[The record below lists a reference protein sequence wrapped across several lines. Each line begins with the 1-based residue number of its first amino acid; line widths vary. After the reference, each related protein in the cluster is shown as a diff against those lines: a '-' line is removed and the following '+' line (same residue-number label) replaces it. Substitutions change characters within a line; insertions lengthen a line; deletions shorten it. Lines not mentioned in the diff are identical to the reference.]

1 MAIKQGRTRGF
12 LRGSVLRFESI
23 PYASG
28 ERFAPPS
35 PAVPSPAVPFRFF
48 FGDPSTATHRQSLS
62 ITCPVDAPPS
72 IIESDFHP
80 KTKSGSGSTPT
91 ASTKPGAPVIV
102 FIHGGRYEEGFADE
116 LWYQGVR
123 FAEEGFVYVSLN
135 YRYRL
140 EGFLPL
146 LDEEHPADVD
156 ASADPNTEPE
166 YFRGAE
172 DIVAALRWVRDN
184 IAAFGG
190 DPEQV
195 TLMGQSAGGALTA
208 WTLCNPRTEGLVHRA
223 VILSPGFPREGWPSR
238 EHVARAVLG
247 GPLTSE
253 HLSSLSPEQLQ
264 RAYRR
269 YARFYGS
276 DCAVGPYPFRPGE
289 MRDVP
294 LLIGTLRE
302 EFTQMPFARAVDKRL
317 SSKNPLVRQPA
328 KALGRYAERKL
339 GARVRWASE
348 NPVGMAIGD
357 SAIKRWAVAIMEEKR
372 DTSWAYEFHGSQSA
386 WHCADLPLVFDALTV
401 APKTVKYFCGESAAE
416 RLQPLAT
423 EFHGIVA
430 RFARGEDPQW
440 PRYGSRRLV
449 RRFDTDVA
457 ARGEVTRE
465 VAEDAYRQIREDYP
479 ELYPSR

>member
-1 MAIKQGRTRGF
+1 MDYVDVVTDQGTVRGY
-12 LRGSVLRFESI
+12 LRDYGAGPLLRFQAI
-23 PYASG
+23 PYAASG
-28 ERFAPPS
+28 PFAPPG
-35 PAVPSPAVPFRFF
+35 AAPSFSFYDAH
-48 FGDPSTATHRQSLS
+48 PSAASTRQSLS
-62 ITCPVDAPPS
+62 ITCPAGAT
-72 IIESDFHP
+72 E
-80 KTKSGSGSTPT
+80 
-91 ASTKPGAPVIV
+91 ASTGAPVVV
-102 FIHGGRYEEGFADE
+102 FIHGGRYEEGHADDP
-116 LWYQGVR
+116 WYRGIR
-123 FAEEGFVYVSLN
+123 FAEDGCVFVAVN

-146 LDEEHPADVD
+146 LDEAHPADVD
-156 ASADPNTEPE
+156 AAADPNTEPE

-223 VILSPGFPREGWPSR
+223 V
-238 EHVARAVLG
+238 LG
-247 GPLTSE
+247 GPLTSK
-253 HLSSLSPEQLQ
+253 HLASLSPEQLE

-276 DCAVGPYPFRPGE
+276 DCAVGPYPFRPSE

-302 EFTQMPFARAVDKRL
+302 EFTKMPFARAIDKRL
-317 SSKNPLVRQPA
+317 SSKNPLVRQAA
-328 KALGRYAERKL
+328 KALGWYAERKL
-339 GARVRWASE
+339 GARVRWASPH
-348 NPVGMAIGD
+348 PVGMAIGD
-357 SAIKRWAVAIMEEKR
+357 SVIKRWAVAIMEEKR

-401 APKTVKYFCGESAAE
+401 APEAVRFFCGESAAE

-423 EFHGIVA
+423 EFHGIVS
-430 RFARGEDPQW
+430 RFARGEDPEW
-440 PRYGSRRLV
+440 PRYGSRRMV
-449 RRFDTDVA
+449 RRFDTDA
-457 ARGEVTRE
+457 SARGEVTRA